1 MTHGLEQYLD
11 ALVGKPAL
19 LHGRQIGMDIQ
30 TVRKVAVEE
39 LADHE
44 AEGAVLG
51 HEGLLGP

>member
-11 ALVGKPAL
+11 ALVGEPAL
-19 LHGRQIGMDIQ
+19 LHGRQIGMNIQ